1 MASKGSVWRWDDLMY
16 DYYEIPGPRNL
27 GGFEELDGLGVA
39 KGGMNKGGI
48 GIDIEAALPMLPSN
62 AKRVGQGPFA
72 KGRIYRP
79 NRSAL
84 AGLGQT
90 PAPANGV
97 KHPSEKSLLS
107 SPWVPALLG
116 ASAAFVASNYLKQS
130 TTTSVIVFFLGFGA
144 GLGIGVEHSRW
155 E

>member
-1 MASKGSVWRWDDLMY
+1 MSATGSVWRWDDLMY
-16 DYYEIPGPRNL
+16 DYYSVPGPKNL
-27 GGFEELDGLGVA
+27 GGFEELDGLGRTKRNMS
-39 KGGMNKGGI
+39 KGGM
-48 GIDIEAALPMLPSN
+48 GIDIEDALPLLPPNS
-62 AKRVGQGPFA
+62 KRIGQGPFA

-79 NRSAL
+79 NKGAL
-84 AGLGQT
+84 SGLGQT
-90 PAPANGV
+90 DDAPKTM